1 MVMLMPEG
9 KSKRIRDNIMSQKGI
24 ESPGSKQSPK
34 SKNKKGEQQRPNKK
48 ASKYEVKEKSIGL

>member
-24 ESPGSKQSPK
+24 ESPGSRQSQK
-34 SKNKKGEQQRPNKK
+34 SKNKKGEKQRPNTK
-48 ASKYEVKEKSIGL
+48 ASKYEIKEKSIGM